1 MSRVVS
7 SGTMTIILER
17 FNMTDRIRRKREGKH
32 IAAGL
37 KWFGRFAGMLC
48 LLLLLLAGGWQTLA
62 SETEDPA
69 ATVASSPAKKK
80 SKKGKWA
87 EKGGYYC
94 YYVKHK
100 RLKGLQKIGKRTYY
114 FDDRGRQLTGWRKI
128 SGRYRFFKIVNGKYG
143 YMVTSKNVNGIRLD
157 KKGRAKVTPAV
168 RKKLDLL
175 VRYQNLADQL
185 VTPSMDKG
193 SKLVRVFKYAR
204 DKKYRLYP
212 NPDPVGRWDEPL
224 ADFFLVSDRVDCTAQ
239 AAGFAYLANAVG
251 YTGVSVRLYKH
262 SHCEIGGRIYDP
274 GFAQKIADSQYT
286 RYFGRAPEELPD
298 WGTGP
303 EIPRRYV

>member
-1 MSRVVS
+1 M
-7 SGTMTIILER
+7 M
-17 FNMTDRIRRKREGKH
+17 NKDRRKREKKDRSG
-32 IAAGL
+32 GS
-37 KWFGRFAGMLC
+37 RFRLLTGVVC
-48 LLLLLLAGGWQTLA
+48 LLLLLSAGGIRTYA
-62 SETEDPA
+62 AGKDDPA
-69 ATVASSPAKKK
+69 GTVTSSPAKKK
-80 SKKGKWA
+80 SKKGVWK

-94 YYVKHK
+94 YYEKHK

-143 YMVTSKNVNGIRLD
+143 YMVTSKTVNGIRLD

-175 VRYQNLADQL
+175 VRYQNLVDQL

-193 SKLVRVFKYAR
+193 SKLVHVFKYAR

-212 NPDPVGRWDEPL
+212 VPDPVGRWDEPL
-224 ADFFLVSDRVDCTAQ
+224 ADFFLVSDRIDCTAQ

-251 YTGVSVRLYKH
+251 YTGVCIRLYKH

-274 GFAQKIADSQYT
+274 GFAQKVADSQYT
-286 RYFGRAPEELPD
+286 RYFGRAYEDLPD

-303 EIPRRYV
+303 EIPKRYV